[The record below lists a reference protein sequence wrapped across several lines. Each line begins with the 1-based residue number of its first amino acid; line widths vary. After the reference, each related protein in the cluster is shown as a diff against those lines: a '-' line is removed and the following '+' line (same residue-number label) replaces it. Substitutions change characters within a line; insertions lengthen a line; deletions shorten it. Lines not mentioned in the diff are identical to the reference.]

1 MIENTKLTA
10 LVASRICH
18 DMVEP
23 MSAIIQGLEMIK
35 DGDGK
40 ADPDALSLLDHGV
53 GKAWAKLEFFRF
65 AMAGAMTE
73 GDSELEEG
81 RAVAIKLYGV
91 LKPELVW
98 SAPPVKMPR
107 PAVRV
112 IVNLLLIANECLPR
126 GGKVELTAAKQGDG
140 GEVVVTATGPRAKL
154 KDATAA
160 ALRGEG
166 EEVAPVLPAGTLVG
180 QAHPGFVHEDGRLQG
195 LPGPLAA
202 QAAGGDPP
210 QLRVD
215 EGHELVGG
223 DRVAMLPSLEQS
235 SEPTVFGRHDARL

>member
-35 DGDGK
+35 GGDGK
-40 ADPDALSLLDHGV
+40 TDPDALSLLDHGV

-65 AMAGAMTE
+65 AMAGAMAE

-81 RAVAIKLYGV
+81 RAVALKLYSV
-91 LKPELVW
+91 LKPELIW
-98 SAPPVKMPR
+98 SAPAVAMPR

-126 GGKVELTAAKQGDG
+126 GGAVEITAAKRGDG
-140 GEVVVTATGPRAKL
+140 GEVVVTAKGPRAKL

-166 EEVAPVLPAGTLVG
+166 EELTGHTIQPTLTGLLARQGGVELTAREG
-180 QAHPGFVHEDGRLQG
+180 VDQVELIARSAAFRL
-195 LPGPLAA
+195 
-202 QAAGGDPP
+202 
-210 QLRVD
+210 
-215 EGHELVGG
+215 
-223 DRVAMLPSLEQS
+223 
-235 SEPTVFGRHDARL
+235 

>member
-1 MIENTKLTA
+1 MVAASHTERAMIENTKLTA

-35 DGDGK
+35 TGEGK
-40 ADPDALSLLDHGV
+40 TDPDALSLLDHGV

-65 AMAGAMTE
+65 AMAGAMAE
-73 GDSELEEG
+73 GESELEEG
-81 RAVAIKLYGV
+81 RAVAIKLYSV

-98 SAPPVKMPR
+98 STPAVKMPR

-126 GGKVELTAAKQGDG
+126 GGKVEITASKQGDG
-140 GEVVVTATGPRAKL
+140 GEIVVSATGPRAKL
-154 KDATAA
+154 KEATSA

-166 EEVAPVLPAGTLVG
+166 EELSGHTIQPTLTG
-180 QAHPGFVHEDGRLQG
+180 LLARQG
-195 LPGPLAA
+195 GVELTAREGEEKVELIARSA
-202 QAAGGDPP
+202 QFK
-210 QLRVD
+210 L
-215 EGHELVGG
+215 
-223 DRVAMLPSLEQS
+223 
-235 SEPTVFGRHDARL
+235 

>member
-35 DGDGK
+35 SGEGK
-40 ADPDALSLLDHGV
+40 TDPDALSLLDHGV

-65 AMAGAMTE
+65 AMAGATAE
-73 GDSELEEG
+73 GESELEEG
-81 RAVAIKLYGV
+81 RAVAIKLYSV

-98 SAPPVKMPR
+98 SAPAVQMPR

-126 GGKVELTAAKQGDG
+126 GGKVEITAAKTADG
-140 GEVVVTATGPRAKL
+140 GEVIVTATGPRAKL
-154 KDATAA
+154 REPTAA
-160 ALRGEG
+160 ALRGDESDLSGHTIQPTLTSLLARQGNVELSTREG
-166 EEVAPVLPAGTLVG
+166 EEKVEFIA
-180 QAHPGFVHEDGRLQG
+180 RS
-195 LPGPLAA
+195 AA
-202 QAAGGDPP
+202 FK
-210 QLRVD
+210 L
-215 EGHELVGG
+215 
-223 DRVAMLPSLEQS
+223 
-235 SEPTVFGRHDARL
+235 

>member
-35 DGDGK
+35 SGDGK
-40 ADPDALSLLDHGV
+40 PDPDAVSLLDHGV

-65 AMAGAMTE
+65 AMAGATAE

-81 RAVAIKLYGV
+81 RAVAIKLYSV

-98 SAPPVKMPR
+98 AAPSVQMPR

-126 GGKVELTAAKQGDG
+126 GGTVTITAEKHGEG
-140 GEVVVTATGPRAKL
+140 GEVIVTAAGPRAKL
-154 KDATAA
+154 REPTAA
-160 ALRGEG
+160 ALRGDGEDLSGHTIQPTLTSLLARQGGVELSTREG
-166 EEVAPVLPAGTLVG
+166 EEKVEFIA
-180 QAHPGFVHEDGRLQG
+180 RS
-195 LPGPLAA
+195 AA
-202 QAAGGDPP
+202 FK
-210 QLRVD
+210 L
-215 EGHELVGG
+215 
-223 DRVAMLPSLEQS
+223 
-235 SEPTVFGRHDARL
+235 

>member
-40 ADPDALSLLDHGV
+40 PDPDALSLLDNGV

-65 AMAGAMTE
+65 AMAGAMAE
-73 GDSELEEG
+73 GDSSIEEG
-81 RAVAIKLYGV
+81 HAVADKLYGV
-91 LKPELVW
+91 LKPELIW
-98 SAPPVKMPR
+98 STPNVQMPR

-126 GGKVELTAAKQGDG
+126 GGTVELTAEKQGDAV
-140 GEVVVTATGPRAKL
+140 EVVVIAKGPRAKL
-154 KDATAA
+154 KETTAQ
-160 ALRGEG
+160 ALRGDEAELSG
-166 EEVAPVLPAGTLVG
+166 HTIQPTLTALLARQGGVELIARESEE
-180 QAHPGFVHEDGRLQG
+180 
-195 LPGPLAA
+195 
-202 QAAGGDPP
+202 
-210 QLRVD
+210 RVD
-215 EGHELVGG
+215 F
-223 DRVAMLPSLEQS
+223 VARSANFKL
-235 SEPTVFGRHDARL
+235 

>member
-1 MIENTKLTA
+1 MFPPSLQGSAGPERAMIENTKLTA

-40 ADPDALSLLDHGV
+40 PDPDALSLLDNGV

-65 AMAGAMTE
+65 AMAGAMAE
-73 GDSELEEG
+73 GESTLEEG
-81 RAVAIKLYGV
+81 QAVAVKLYGV

-98 SAPPVKMPR
+98 NAPMVAMPR

-126 GGKVELTAAKQGDG
+126 GGTVTLTAAKTDEG
-140 GEVVVTATGPRAKL
+140 GEIVERKVARKPGAAERKGAAPRKAVGGGGGRVA
-154 KDATAA
+154 ATARKIEPVA
-160 ALRGEG
+160 QDW
-166 EEVAPVLPAGTLVG
+166 EE
-180 QAHPGFVHEDGRLQG
+180 F
-195 LPGPLAA
+195 
-202 QAAGGDPP
+202 
-210 QLRVD
+210 
-215 EGHELVGG
+215 
-223 DRVAMLPSLEQS
+223 
-235 SEPTVFGRHDARL
+235 

>member
-35 DGDGK
+35 SADGK
-40 ADPDALSLLDHGV
+40 GLDPDALSLLDNGV

-65 AMAGAMTE
+65 ALAGAMAE
-73 GDSELEEG
+73 GDSTLEEG
-81 RAVAIKLYGV
+81 RAVAEKLYGA

-98 SAPPVKMPR
+98 SAPAVAMPR

-126 GGKVELTAAKQGDG
+126 GGKVEVVAEKAGEQ
-140 GEVVVTATGPRAKL
+140 GEVRIVATGPRAKL
-154 KDATAA
+154 REATAA
-160 ALRGEG
+160 ALKGDAPEEG
-166 EEVAPVLPAGTLVG
+166 LSGHTIQPTLTGLLARQGGVDLSAREAEERVELIARS
-180 QAHPGFVHEDGRLQG
+180 PGFKL
-195 LPGPLAA
+195 
-202 QAAGGDPP
+202 
-210 QLRVD
+210 
-215 EGHELVGG
+215 
-223 DRVAMLPSLEQS
+223 
-235 SEPTVFGRHDARL
+235 

>member
-40 ADPDALSLLDHGV
+40 PDPDALSLLDNGV

-65 AMAGAMTE
+65 AMAGAMAE
-73 GDSELEEG
+73 GESTLEEG
-81 RAVAIKLYGV
+81 QAVAVKLYGV

-98 SAPPVKMPR
+98 NAPMVAMPR

-126 GGKVELTAAKQGDG
+126 GGTVTLTAAKTDEG
-140 GEVVVTATGPRAKL
+140 GEIVVTAKGPRAKL
-154 KDATAA
+154 REATAI
-160 ALRGEG
+160 ALRGDEG
-166 EEVAPVLPAGTLVG
+166 ELSGHTIQPTLTGLLARQGGVELIARESEECVEFVARSPNFKL
-180 QAHPGFVHEDGRLQG
+180 
-195 LPGPLAA
+195 
-202 QAAGGDPP
+202 
-210 QLRVD
+210 
-215 EGHELVGG
+215 
-223 DRVAMLPSLEQS
+223 
-235 SEPTVFGRHDARL
+235 

>member
-1 MIENTKLTA
+1 MVTASPESAMIENTKLTA

-35 DGDGK
+35 SENGK
-40 ADPDALSLLDHGV
+40 APDPDALSLLDHGV

-65 AMAGAMTE
+65 AMAGATAE

-81 RAVAIKLYGV
+81 RAVAVKLYSV

-98 SAPPVKMPR
+98 SAPSVGMPR

-126 GGKVELTAAKQGDG
+126 GGTVEITAEKLAEG
-140 GEVVVTATGPRAKL
+140 GEVIITAKGPRAKMRE
-154 KDATAA
+154 ATTL
-160 ALRGEG
+160 ALSGDG
-166 EEVAPVLPAGTLVG
+166 EELSGHTIQPTLTGLLAKQGGVELSAR
-180 QAHPGFVHEDGRLQG
+180 QSEEKVELIARSASFRL
-195 LPGPLAA
+195 
-202 QAAGGDPP
+202 
-210 QLRVD
+210 
-215 EGHELVGG
+215 
-223 DRVAMLPSLEQS
+223 
-235 SEPTVFGRHDARL
+235 

>member
-35 DGDGK
+35 DGEGK
-40 ADPDALSLLDHGV
+40 APDPDALSLLDHGV

-65 AMAGAMTE
+65 AMAGAMAE
-73 GDSELEEG
+73 GDSTLEEG
-81 RAVAIKLYGV
+81 HAVATKLYSV
-91 LKPELVW
+91 LKADLVW
-98 SAPPVKMPR
+98 SAPEVAMPR

-126 GGKVELTAAKQGDG
+126 GGKVEITAAKTADG
-140 GEVVVTATGPRAKL
+140 GEVVITAAGPRAKL
-154 KDATAA
+154 KEATGL

-166 EEVAPVLPAGTLVG
+166 EELTGHTIQPTLTG
-180 QAHPGFVHEDGRLQG
+180 LLAKQG
-195 LPGPLAA
+195 GVELSARESEEKVELIARSPSF
-202 QAAGGDPP
+202 
-210 QLRVD
+210 QL
-215 EGHELVGG
+215 
-223 DRVAMLPSLEQS
+223 
-235 SEPTVFGRHDARL
+235 

>member
-40 ADPDALSLLDHGV
+40 PDPDALSLLDHGV

-65 AMAGAMTE
+65 AMAGAVAE

-81 RAVAIKLYGV
+81 RAVAVKLYSV

-98 SAPPVKMPR
+98 SAPSVAMPR

-126 GGKVELTAAKQGDG
+126 GGKVEISAAKTAGG
-140 GEVVVTATGPRAKL
+140 GEVVITATGQRAKL
-154 KDATAA
+154 REPTAL
-160 ALRGEG
+160 ALHGEG
-166 EEVAPVLPAGTLVG
+166 QELSGHTIQPTLTG
-180 QAHPGFVHEDGRLQG
+180 LLARQG
-195 LPGPLAA
+195 GVELAA
-202 QAAGGDPP
+202 RESEEKVELIARSAAFK
-210 QLRVD
+210 V
-215 EGHELVGG
+215 
-223 DRVAMLPSLEQS
+223 S
-235 SEPTVFGRHDARL
+235 

>member
-65 AMAGAMTE
+65 AMAGAIAE
-73 GDSELEEG
+73 GESELEEG
-81 RAVAIKLYGV
+81 RAVALKLYSV
-91 LKPELVW
+91 LKPELAW
-98 SAPPVKMPR
+98 SVPAVAMPR

-126 GGKVELTAAKQGDG
+126 GGRVEITASKQDQG
-140 GEVVVTATGPRAKL
+140 GEIVVTATGPRAKL
-154 KDATAA
+154 KEATAQ

-166 EEVAPVLPAGTLVG
+166 EELTGHTIQPTLTG
-180 QAHPGFVHEDGRLQG
+180 LLARQG
-195 LPGPLAA
+195 GVELFARETTGEPEGKVELIARSAA
-202 QAAGGDPP
+202 FK
-210 QLRVD
+210 L
-215 EGHELVGG
+215 
-223 DRVAMLPSLEQS
+223 
-235 SEPTVFGRHDARL
+235 

>member
-35 DGDGK
+35 SGEGK
-40 ADPDALSLLDHGV
+40 PDPDAVSLLDHGV

-65 AMAGAMTE
+65 AMAGAMAE

-81 RAVAIKLYGV
+81 HAVAEKLYSV

-98 SAPPVKMPR
+98 NAPAVAMPR

-126 GGKVELTAAKQGDG
+126 GGTVELTAEKQGDS
-140 GEVVVTATGPRAKL
+140 GEVIVTAKGPRAKL
-154 KDATAA
+154 KETTAA
-160 ALRGEG
+160 ALQGDAGELSG
-166 EEVAPVLPAGTLVG
+166 HTIQPTLTNLLAKQGGVEISTRVSEEKVEFIA
-180 QAHPGFVHEDGRLQG
+180 RS
-195 LPGPLAA
+195 AA
-202 QAAGGDPP
+202 FK
-210 QLRVD
+210 L
-215 EGHELVGG
+215 
-223 DRVAMLPSLEQS
+223 
-235 SEPTVFGRHDARL
+235 

>member
-35 DGDGK
+35 SGDGK
-40 ADPDALSLLDHGV
+40 TDPDALSLLDHGV

-65 AMAGAMTE
+65 AMAGAMAE

-81 RAVAIKLYGV
+81 RAVAQKLYGV
-91 LKPELVW
+91 LKPELIW
-98 SAPPVKMPR
+98 SAPAVAMPR

-126 GGKVELTAAKQGDG
+126 GGKVDVAAAKRDGGG
-140 GEVVVTATGPRAKL
+140 GEVIVSATGPRAKL
-154 KDATAA
+154 RDTTAA

-166 EEVAPVLPAGTLVG
+166 EELNGHTIQPTLTG
-180 QAHPGFVHEDGRLQG
+180 LLARQG
-195 LPGPLAA
+195 G
-202 QAAGGDPP
+202 
-210 QLRVD
+210 V
-215 EGHELVGG
+215 ELSARESE
-223 DRVAMLPSLEQS
+223 DRVELI
-235 SEPTVFGRHDARL
+235 ARSALFRL

>member
-35 DGDGK
+35 SADGK
-40 ADPDALSLLDHGV
+40 TDPDALSLLDAGV

-65 AMAGAMTE
+65 AMAGAVAE
-73 GDSELEEG
+73 GDSDIEEG
-81 RAVAIKLYGV
+81 KPVAEKLYSV

-98 SAPPVKMPR
+98 SVGSVRMPR

-126 GGKVELTAAKQGDG
+126 GGTVELTATD
-140 GEVVVTATGPRAKL
+140 GEVVVTAKGPRAKL
-154 KDATAA
+154 REATGL

-166 EEVAPVLPAGTLVG
+166 GELSGHTIQPTLTALLAQQGGVELSARESEE
-180 QAHPGFVHEDGRLQG
+180 
-195 LPGPLAA
+195 
-202 QAAGGDPP
+202 
-210 QLRVD
+210 
-215 EGHELVGG
+215 
-223 DRVAMLPSLEQS
+223 
-235 SEPTVFGRHDARL
+235 TVEFIARSTAFKV

>member
-35 DGDGK
+35 SGDGK
-40 ADPDALSLLDHGV
+40 TDPDALSLLDHGV

-65 AMAGAMTE
+65 ALAGATAE
-73 GDSELEEG
+73 GESELEEG
-81 RAVAIKLYGV
+81 RAVAIKLYSA

-98 SAPPVKMPR
+98 NAPAVAMPR

-126 GGKVELTAAKQGDG
+126 GGKVEITAAKHGEG

-154 KDATAA
+154 RDTTAA
-160 ALRGEG
+160 ALRGDGDELTGHTIQPTLTGLLARQGGVELTAREG
-166 EEVAPVLPAGTLVG
+166 EE
-180 QAHPGFVHEDGRLQG
+180 
-195 LPGPLAA
+195 
-202 QAAGGDPP
+202 
-210 QLRVD
+210 RVD
-215 EGHELVGG
+215 LI
-223 DRVAMLPSLEQS
+223 
-235 SEPTVFGRHDARL
+235 ARSANFKL

>member
-40 ADPDALSLLDHGV
+40 PDPDALNLLDHGV

-65 AMAGAMTE
+65 AMAGAMAE

-81 RAVAIKLYGV
+81 RAVATKFYGV
-91 LKPELVW
+91 LKPDLLW
-98 SAPPVKMPR
+98 SAPTVAMPR

-126 GGKVELTAAKQGDG
+126 GGTVEVTASKQGDG
-140 GEVVVTATGPRAKL
+140 GEVIVTATGPRAKL
-154 KDATAA
+154 KDATFACA
-160 ALRGEG
+160 EG
-166 EEVAPVLPAGTLVG
+166 RRRRFQRPHHPAD
-180 QAHPGFVHEDGRLQG
+180 ADRP
-195 LPGPLAA
+195 AC
-202 QAAGGDPP
+202 PP
-210 QLRVD
+210 R
-215 EGHELVGG
+215 
-223 DRVAMLPSLEQS
+223 R
-235 SEPTVFGRHDARL
+235 R

>member
-35 DGDGK
+35 SGEGK
-40 ADPDALSLLDHGV
+40 TDPDALSLLDHGV

-65 AMAGAMTE
+65 AMAGATAE
-73 GDSELEEG
+73 GESELEEG
-81 RAVAIKLYGV
+81 RAVAIKLYSV

-98 SAPPVKMPR
+98 SPPAVHMPR

-126 GGKVELTAAKQGDG
+126 GGKVEVTANKHGDG
-140 GEVVVTATGPRAKL
+140 GEVIVTATGPRAKL
-154 KDATAA
+154 REATAA
-160 ALRGEG
+160 ALRGDG
-166 EEVAPVLPAGTLVG
+166 EELSGHTIQPTLTSLL
-180 QAHPGFVHEDGRLQG
+180 ARQG
-195 LPGPLAA
+195 GVELSARESEEKVEFIARSAA
-202 QAAGGDPP
+202 FK
-210 QLRVD
+210 L
-215 EGHELVGG
+215 
-223 DRVAMLPSLEQS
+223 
-235 SEPTVFGRHDARL
+235 